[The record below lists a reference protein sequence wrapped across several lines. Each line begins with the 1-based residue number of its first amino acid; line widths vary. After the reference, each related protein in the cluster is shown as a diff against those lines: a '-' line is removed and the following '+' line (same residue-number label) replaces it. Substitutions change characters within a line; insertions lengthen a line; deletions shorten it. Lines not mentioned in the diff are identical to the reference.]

1 MMMMLKTNINMMS
14 MTMLQEM
21 DLGDKRGDSGTP
33 SASSSLSSSTP
44 TISPEPDS
52 DKNTKVSGHSKVSEY
67 LLEEY
72 VPPSRHSTHDL
83 SHTYSWTSQLAET
96 SFVAAPVS
104 SFGHAPMSDGYVKKY
119 KYSVQFI

>member
-1 MMMMLKTNINMMS
+1 MS
-14 MTMLQEM
+14 MTMFQEM

-52 DKNTKVSGHSKVSEY
+52 DKNTKHSKVSEY

-104 SFGHAPMSDGYVKKY
+104 SFGHAPMSDG
-119 KYSVQFI
+119 